1 MYAPKHFALED
12 RDELISFVRREPF
25 GILVSNDAGGL
36 IATHVPF
43 VVLDAADTFVLGLHL
58 ARANPH
64 WKTLDGKHVLAIL
77 QGAHAMISAAWYAA
91 PQLSVPTWNYSAVH
105 CAGTARIADAQG
117 TRAILERMVSQFEPS
132 WRIENADEPYIARM
146 QQAVAGIRIDVER
159 VDGVRKY
166 SQNRTAE
173 DRLRVIT
180 QLESSGRAMDREVAR
195 EMRTG
200 AVET

>member
-1 MYAPKHFALED
+1 
-12 RDELISFVRREPF
+12 
-25 GILVSNDAGGL
+25 
-36 IATHVPF
+36 
-43 VVLDAADTFVLGLHL
+43 
-58 ARANPH
+58 
-64 WKTLDGKHVLAIL
+64 
-77 QGAHAMISAAWYAA
+77 MISAAWYAA